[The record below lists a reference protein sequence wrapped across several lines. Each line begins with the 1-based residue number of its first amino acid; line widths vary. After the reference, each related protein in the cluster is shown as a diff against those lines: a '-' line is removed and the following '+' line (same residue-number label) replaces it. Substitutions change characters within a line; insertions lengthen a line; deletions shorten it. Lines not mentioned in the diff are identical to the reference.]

1 MKAKQTTMNA
11 AYNNEAKL
19 YTFFNGGNSL
29 SVKVLFT
36 DAPPYEGPSSGL
48 IAHCKA
54 QPGFKCHIS
63 ESKVDGTKMG
73 VFWTFTPT
81 TQRERDWLAA
91 KTGQEIGKGRVYTWA
106 TRYSAV
112 QNYQELVAAGIP
124 TNDANWSMGSTSR
137 SAVKGP
143 VSPV

>member
-1 MKAKQTTMNA
+1 MNP
-11 AYNNEAKL
+11 AYNNEAAL
-19 YTFFNGGNSL
+19 YTFFNGGNTL

-36 DAPPYEGPSSGL
+36 DAPPYEGPSEGL
-48 IAHCKA
+48 VAHCKK
-54 QPGFKCHIS
+54 QPSFKCHIS
-63 ESKVDGTKMG
+63 KAEVDGEKMG

-106 TRYSAV
+106 TRYSAFA
-112 QNYQELVAAGIP
+112 NYNEIVAAGIP
-124 TNDANWSMGSTSR
+124 TKNENWSMGSTSR
-137 SAVKGP
+137 STVKGP